1 MIYISAVFFPLFAVF
16 VGNQCFPTDL
26 MTLVLVVI
34 AAEMVILYAI
44 KHNK

>member
-16 VGNQCFPTDL
+16 VGNQFFPTDL